1 LKKKVMLA
9 LSIAAVLA
17 MSATAAAALSPT
29 AYRAKVNGICATGVA
44 QINAIPKPKTAAG
57 ILPYLQKSVTLGDT
71 LVLKIAAVTP
81 PLALQPVAGHAIDL
95 QVAFEKALH
104 ALVAKL
110 QTSKN
115 PVATVNAA
123 EANLNSLNNKANA
136 AWRKAGL
143 NKCA

>member
-1 LKKKVMLA
+1 MKKVLLA
-9 LSIAAVLA
+9 LTIAAVLS

-29 AYRAKVNGICATGVA
+29 AYRAKVNAICATGVA
-44 QINAIPKPKTAAG
+44 ALNAIPKPKTAAA
-57 ILPYLQKSVTLGDT
+57 ILPYFQKSVTMGDK

-81 PLALQPVAGHAIDL
+81 PASLQPVAGHAIDL

-104 ALVAKL
+104 KLVTKL

-123 EANLNSLNNKANA
+123 EPNLTKLNNKANA